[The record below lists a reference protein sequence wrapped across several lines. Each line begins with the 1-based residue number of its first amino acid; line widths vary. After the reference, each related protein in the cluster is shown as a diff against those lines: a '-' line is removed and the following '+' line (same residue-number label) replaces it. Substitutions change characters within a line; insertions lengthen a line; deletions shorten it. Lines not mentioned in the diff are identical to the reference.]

1 MKNRIKKEEPV
12 STYAEAMR
20 YVENAKECLK
30 KAGKEGAY
38 YADPKYVKMAGNTLW
53 NGVLLA
59 LENKMQVKGRPDI
72 RKYREEIARQNKK
85 MLRVLNSG
93 YATCHLSMGYDGNV
107 KVSICKEGINLAMEL
122 IAWAAPEAG

>member
-1 MKNRIKKEEPV
+1 MTSPKKNQEPL

-30 KAGKEGAY
+30 KAGKEGGY
-38 YADPKYVKMAGNTLW
+38 YADAKYVKMAGNTLW

-59 LENKMQVKGRPDI
+59 LENRMPSKGRPDI
-72 RKYREEIARQNKK
+72 RKYREEIAKQNKK

-93 YATCHLSMGYDGNV
+93 YATCHLSMGYDGNISASV
-107 KVSICKEGINLAMEL
+107 CKEGINLAVEL
-122 IAWAAPEAG
+122 IEWAVPD